1 MYRTG
6 DLGRWLPDDTIEFLG
21 RIDNQ
26 IKLNGHRIELGEIE
40 QVVVKSGLTQE
51 CIAIVL
57 DKLARPQLG
66 IFCVFEASSKAGLQ
80 VPADKTLLLQLR
92 EHLSSLAHY
101 MVPHYVFP
109 VGSIPRMSASNKSD
123 RKALKLFAEV
133 LTPQDLSTYS
143 MAAAAQEAQD
153 ESFEPPSSEE
163 ENVLQEIWADIFMLP
178 KASIGKSLGSSCEA
192 VPYFT

>member
-6 DLGRWLPDDTIEFLG
+6 DLGRWLPDNTLEYLS

-40 QVVVKSGLTQE
+40 EVVVKSGLTQE
-51 CIAIVL
+51 CIATVL
-57 DKLARPQLG
+57 DKLTRPQLG
-66 IFCVFEASSKAGLQ
+66 IFCVFEASSQTGLQ
-80 VPADKTLLLQLR
+80 APADKTLLLQLR

-123 RKALKLFAEV
+123 RKALKVFAEA

-143 MAAAAQEAQD
+143 MATAAQEAHG
-153 ESFEPPSSEE
+153 ETFEPPSSEE
-163 ENVLQEIWADIFMLP
+163 EKVLQEIWVEIFMLP
-178 KASIGKSLGSSCEA
+178 KAYIGKSL
-192 VPYFT
+192 